1 MLAAAFPFRYEA
13 GLDQTIR
20 TMSDKE
26 RRIPIPEEFTESR
39 LQTQPETLQV
49 PNKPNKLYIGIPR
62 EITMEENRVA
72 LVPSSVATLIA
83 HGHRVVVETQAGE
96 QSNFSDHDYSE
107 AGAEIGY
114 STKQVYEADIII
126 KVAPPTLEEIDYM
139 HPNQILISPL
149 QLPII
154 TAEYIQKLRQ
164 KRVIALAM
172 EYIMDESRTFPV
184 VRIMSEMAGLSAML
198 AAAEL
203 LATTSGGKG
212 VLLGGIS
219 GVPSAKVVI
228 LGAGIVA
235 EYATRTALGLGAEV
249 RIFDNN
255 IYKLKR
261 LQNYIGQQLYTS
273 AIIPQ
278 YLRQELLTAD
288 VAIGA
293 VHSKLGRAPVI
304 VSEEMV
310 MKMKAGAVIVDVSID
325 QGGCFATSEVTTHK
339 KPTFVKHDVIHYC
352 VPNIASR
359 VSRTA
364 SVAVSNILT
373 PILLRAG
380 STGSIE
386 HLLFSNPG
394 LRHGV
399 YTYKGCLTNEYLGQR
414 FDIKSTDLDLL
425 ITSNL

>member
-1 MLAAAFPFRYEA
+1 
-13 GLDQTIR
+13 
-20 TMSDKE
+20 MSDKKK
-26 RRIPIPEEFTESR
+26 IPIPKEFTEGQFIPQTEM
-39 LQTQPETLQV
+39 LQLQQ
-49 PNKPNKLYIGIPR
+49 KPSKLYIGIPR
-62 EITMEENRVA
+62 EITIQENRVA
-72 LVPSSVATLIA
+72 LVPSSVATLIG
-83 HGHRVVVETQAGE
+83 HGHRVVIETEAGLK
-96 QSNFSDHDYSE
+96 SNFSDHDYSE
-107 AGAEIGY
+107 TGAEIAY
-114 STKQVYEADIII
+114 SRQEVYKADVII
-126 KVAPPTLEEIDYM
+126 KVAPPTLKEIELM

-154 TAEYIQKLRQ
+154 SAEYVNKLRQ

-172 EYIMDESRTFPV
+172 EYIMDESGTFPV
-184 VRIMSEMAGLSAML
+184 VRIMSEMAGISSML
-198 AAAEL
+198 TAAEL

-219 GVPSAKVVI
+219 GVPSARVVI

-261 LQNYIGQQLYTS
+261 LQNQVGRPLYTS
-273 AIIPQ
+273 AINPH
-278 YLRQELLTAD
+278 YLEKELVGAD

-293 VHSKLGRAPVI
+293 MHSKSGRTPVV
-304 VSEEMV
+304 VSEDMV
-310 MKMKAGAVIVDVSID
+310 TKMKPGAVIIDVSID
-325 QGGCFATSEVTTHK
+325 QGGCFATSEVTSLDR
-339 KPTFVKHDVIHYC
+339 PTFVKHDVTHYC

-364 SVAVSNILT
+364 SIAVSNILT
-373 PILLRAG
+373 PILLNAG

-386 HLLFSNPG
+386 YLLFNNLG

-399 YTYKGCLTNEYLGQR
+399 YTYKGCLTNSYLGER

>member
-1 MLAAAFPFRYEA
+1 
-13 GLDQTIR
+13 
-20 TMSDKE
+20 MSEKGK
-26 RRIPIPEEFTESR
+26 RIPMPKEFTESQF
-39 LQTQPETLQV
+39 QTQPEMLQV
-49 PNKPNKLYIGIPR
+49 QPKPNKLFIGIPK
-62 EITMEENRVA
+62 EITLQENRVA
-72 LVPSSVATLIA
+72 LVPSSVATLVA
-83 HGHRVVVETQAGE
+83 HGHRVVVQTSAGDK
-96 QSNFSDHDYSE
+96 SNFSDHDYSE
-107 AGAEIGY
+107 AGADIAY
-114 STKQVYEADIII
+114 SAEQVYKADIVI
-126 KVAPPTLEEIDYM
+126 KVAPPTLTEIDLM

-154 TAEYIQKLRQ
+154 SANYIAKLKQ

-172 EYIMDESRTFPV
+172 EYIMDESDTFPI

-198 AAAEL
+198 TAAEL

-219 GVPSAKVVI
+219 GVPSATVVI

-235 EYATRTALGLGAEV
+235 EYATRTALGLGAEI

-255 IYKLKR
+255 VYKLKR
-261 LQNYIGQQLYTS
+261 LQNQVGRPLYTS
-273 AIIPQ
+273 AINPV
-278 YLRQELLTAD
+278 YLERQLVTAD
-288 VAIGA
+288 VVIGA
-293 VHSKLGRAPVI
+293 VHSKSGRTPVI

-310 MKMKAGAVIVDVSID
+310 MKMKPGSVIIDVSID
-325 QGGCFATSEVTTHK
+325 QGGCFATSEVTSLD
-339 KPTFVKHDVIHYC
+339 KPTFIKHDVIHYC

-373 PILLRAG
+373 PILLKAG
-380 STGSIE
+380 STSSIE
-386 HLLFSNPG
+386 QLLFSNYG

-399 YTYKGCLTNEYLGQR
+399 YTYKGCLTNEYLGER
-414 FDIKSTDLDLL
+414 FHIKSTDLDLL